1 MNLNPNRFTIK
12 QWAED
17 DRPREKMIAKGK
29 TALSDAELLAIIIGS
44 GNKEET
50 ALDLSKRI
58 LQSVNHQLHDLGKL
72 GIHELTRFKG
82 MGEAKAINVMASL
95 ELGKRRREAMATVRQ
110 QINSSKSVVDLMAPF
125 MDDLPHEEFWILLL
139 NRSNKVIKKECIS
152 RGGIAGTVADIRM
165 MFKIAIENLSTG
177 IIVLHNHPSGN
188 TKPSD
193 ADIKLTKTIKAA
205 GEVLDIT
212 LLDHV
217 IIAEK
222 SYFSFADEGLL

>member
-1 MNLNPNRFTIK
+1 MNPNPNRFTIK

-72 GIHELTRFKG
+72 GIPELTRFKG

-125 MDDLPHEEFWILLL
+125 IDDLPHEEFWILLL

-165 MFKIAIENLSTG
+165 MFKIAI
-177 IIVLHNHPSGN
+177 
-188 TKPSD
+188 
-193 ADIKLTKTIKAA
+193 
-205 GEVLDIT
+205 
-212 LLDHV
+212 
-217 IIAEK
+217 
-222 SYFSFADEGLL
+222 